1 VNKYILL
8 VEDNELNSDMLSRR
22 LEFNGF
28 EVDIAAN
35 GKQCMESLATRLP
48 DLILMD
54 ISLPDRNGDELTV
67 EIKADERTA
76 SIPVIALTSHAMGGD
91 RQKYMAFGFDEYD
104 TKPVD
109 LERLLTKMKRFLEN

>member
-1 VNKYILL
+1 VKHYILL

-22 LEFNGF
+22 LEFYGY
-28 EVDIAAN
+28 EVDIAAD
-35 GKQCMESLATRLP
+35 GKQCIEKLATRLP

-67 EIKADERTA
+67 EIKADKLTEA
-76 SIPVIALTSHAMGGD
+76 IPVIALTSHAMGGD

-109 LERLLTKMKRFLEN
+109 LERLLTKMKRFLEK

>member
-1 VNKYILL
+1 VKKNILL

-28 EVDIAAN
+28 EVDIAVD
-35 GKQCMESLATRLP
+35 GKQCMERLASRLP

-109 LERLLTKMKRFLEN
+109 LERLLTKMKRFLKN

>member
-1 VNKYILL
+1 
-8 VEDNELNSDMLSRR
+8 
-22 LEFNGF
+22 
-28 EVDIAAN
+28 
-35 GKQCMESLATRLP
+35 MERLATRLP

-109 LERLLTKMKRFLEN
+109 LERLLTKMKRFLKN